1 MKKIIWISSYP
12 KSGNT
17 WIRYLI
23 ANYFF
28 NSERKFDQK
37 IIGNVKKFP
46 VDDLIKK
53 ISTKKELIKNPYN
66 ISKYWIKSQE
76 LMKVIKGNVVFLK
89 NHNALVSINKKDFT
103 NENHSLASIYIVRDP
118 RDVVISYAKYRNLSY
133 DRSIEQLCSKKLF
146 YLLDI
151 KEDFPR
157 IEILGSW
164 KFHYTSWRD
173 GVPNM
178 PKVIVRYEDLLDNC
192 YNNFYKIIDF
202 LSKILGFKINIEQL
216 KFSIEFSN
224 FEKLQKDEKK
234 LGFFENSG
242 NTNFFRC
249 GKKEYW
255 KNELSISQV
264 KKIEKEFDEEMKF
277 LGYK

>member
-37 IIGNVKKFP
+37 IIGSIKKFP
-46 VDDLIKK
+46 FDNLIKK
-53 ISTKKELIKNPYN
+53 ISTKKELIENPYN

-76 LMKVIKGNVVFLK
+76 LMKVIKGNVAFIK

-103 NENHSLASIYIVRDP
+103 NENYSLASIYIVRDP

-133 DRSIEQLCSKKLF
+133 DQTIEQLCSKDLV
-146 YLLDI
+146 YRLDT
-151 KEDFPR
+151 KYNFPR

-164 KFHYTSWRD
+164 KFHYISWRD

-202 LSKILGFKINIEQL
+202 LSKILGFEINTEQL

-234 LGFFENSG
+234 FGFFENSG
-242 NTNFFRC
+242 DTNFFRS

-255 KNELSISQV
+255 KNELSLSQV
-264 KKIEKEFDEEMKF
+264 KKIEKELDEEMKF

>member
-1 MKKIIWISSYP
+1 MQKIIWISSYP

-17 WIRYLI
+17 WVRYLI

-28 NSERKFDQK
+28 NLERKFDQK
-37 IIGNVKKFP
+37 IIRFVKKFP
-46 VDDLIKK
+46 IDDLIKK
-53 ISTKKELIKNPYN
+53 ISTKKELIENPYN

-133 DRSIEQLCSKKLF
+133 DQSIEQLCSKKLF

-164 KFHYTSWRD
+164 KFHYNSWRD

-178 PKVIVRYEDLLDNC
+178 PKVIVKYEDLLDNC

-202 LSKILGFKINIEQL
+202 LSKILGFEINIEQL

-242 NTNFFRC
+242 NTNFFRS
-249 GKKEYW
+249 GNKEYW
-255 KNELSISQV
+255 KNELSISQI